1 MERTKC
7 FIFKGTASNFENALS
22 KIDSLNIEQRL
33 GIFSYDKHQLTLFRH
48 QCKNIKLRHIYY
60 RLISRDFY
68 TKERM
73 LRFGM
78 SRDSDCARCGE
89 VESYRHLFWE
99 CPESGRVWRA
109 YKPCILSLN

>member
-1 MERTKC
+1 MTPYTWVCGFFLSVK
-7 FIFKGTASNFENALS
+7 FATFLLALLAADKVIIFRLNSFLE
-22 KIDSLNIEQRL
+22 SL
-33 GIFSYDKHQLTLFRH
+33 F
-48 QCKNIKLRHIYY
+48 IKLTNRCM
-60 RLISRDFY
+60 F
-68 TKERM
+68 
-73 LRFGM
+73 RFGI